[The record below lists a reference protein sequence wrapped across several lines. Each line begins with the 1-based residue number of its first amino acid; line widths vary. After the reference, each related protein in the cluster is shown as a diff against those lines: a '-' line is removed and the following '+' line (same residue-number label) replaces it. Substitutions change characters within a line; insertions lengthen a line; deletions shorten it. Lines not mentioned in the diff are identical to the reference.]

1 MTPQADLKIQKTE
14 SGTATPDATITY
26 TVVVTNNGP
35 SDVTA
40 ATVTDTM
47 PSDISS
53 DNWSRTTNGGATG
66 SGSDTG
72 TGSISDTVNM
82 PSGSTITYSITAT
95 VSSSP
100 AGSTLD
106 NTAYVASTLD
116 NDQSSTSTPIVISPV
131 GYTTY
136 SPGGYAGSGTPGKL
150 LTSKFSTA
158 YPSGMEIGYFTDN
171 TGFGDKWLTGSS
183 SKLKNFLNGAGTP
196 AVLKS
201 DVTDPTSAKNNGG
214 TYATHLATLTL
225 NVKFS
230 GFAGT
235 NMKSGFGSLHYVQ
248 PGDSLNGKTMQEIL
262 NAANTG
268 ISGNNRLPAGYDVQ
282 KMANLVA
289 NLNLSFDNGVKS
301 TWAQTHL
308 SL

>member
-1 MTPQADLKIQKTE
+1 MLFR
-14 SGTATPDATITY
+14 SYTIL
-26 TVVVTNNGP
+26 VTNNGP

-82 PSGSTITYSITAT
+82 PSRSTITYSITAT

-116 NDQSSTSTPIVISPV
+116 NDQSSTSTPIVISPD

-201 DVTDPTSAKNNGG
+201 DATDPTSAKNNGG